1 MLTTET
7 AEYANLKREREAGGC
22 VWTFEAHITALVGEQ
37 SDRLLELCALRALV
51 VAAGGGCVAVRPA
64 SRAALHADCLHD
76 DSTQAAQFDP
86 RAAETEAGASQ
97 VQSGSMA
104 ASSETD
110 DAVTQGLA
118 LVCSKIGF
126 AFVGDASLPRVS
138 RGGGSDGSPRS
149 LSPTSLLLHRRS
161 SPFEHS
167 QLRKQSSATSAARLR
182 EERAMLASKTE
193 EYSSMKREQVT
204 DPKRHMRAVAVS
216 TPTAGAAGAASDS
229 SADGDESPPPPPPP
243 DDEEPLSPPPPPP
256 DSEDHDAEFAG
267 TV

>member
-64 SRAALHADCLHD
+64 SCAALHDCLDD

-86 RAAETEAGASQ
+86 RAAENEAGASL
-97 VQSGSMA
+97 V
-104 ASSETD
+104 T

-126 AFVGDASLPRVS
+126 ASVGDAFLPSLS
-138 RGGGSDGSPRS
+138 RGDRDRSDGSPRS

-161 SPFEHS
+161 SPLEHS
-167 QLRKQSSATSAARLR
+167 QLQKQSSVTSVARLR

-193 EYSSMKREQVT
+193 EYASMKREQVT
-204 DPKRHMRAVAVS
+204 DPKGHVRAVAVS
-216 TPTAGAAGAASDS
+216 TPTAGAASAASES
-229 SADGDESPPPPPPP
+229 RAEGDESPPPPPPP

-256 DSEDHDAEFAG
+256 DSEDDKDQFAG
-267 TV
+267 T